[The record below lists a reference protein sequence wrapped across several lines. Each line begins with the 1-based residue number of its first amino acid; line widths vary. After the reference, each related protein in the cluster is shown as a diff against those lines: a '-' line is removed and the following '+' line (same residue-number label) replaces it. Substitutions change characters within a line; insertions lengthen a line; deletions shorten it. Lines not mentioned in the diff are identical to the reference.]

1 MEVHARNYILD
12 AVKAL
17 AIFFVVFGH
26 CIQYIS
32 GTVFWENRIFQIIYS
47 FHMPLFFMLSGFFFV
62 GQQEKSAKD
71 FIIKKTLTLLVPCL
85 MWATLSAVGSLVM
98 TGDIKAFILKIL
110 TPSCWPFWFLKG
122 LFIVQIVAWASLYIT
137 RKVTQKHFVRWA
149 AVLSLAVFLIPGT
162 EVARVMLPLFWS
174 GWLLKKHY
182 DFFQAKAGLIA
193 LISGIVFVALLQ
205 FWDSNGMRFYAG
217 TTLSLYGFF
226 GNTPQPLTDW
236 LVLIYRL
243 AIGASG
249 SIAIISV
256 MHLFPKSS
264 INRPFISQ
272 VGTSTEAIYILQA
285 CFLEHFIGGF
295 IAQKTDWLLPLQH
308 MRPYL
313 LFGIVLPITACLL
326 VFFCTFIYQK
336 TRLIPRLAW
345 LVRLFFG
352 GAPVQ
357 AKAPSIGEKSVNPQH
372 TI

>member
-1 MEVHARNYILD
+1 MVVQARNYILD

-17 AIFFVVFGH
+17 AILLVVYGH

-32 GTVFWENRIFQIIYS
+32 GTEFWENRIFQIIYS

-98 TGDIKAFILKIL
+98 TGDIKAFILKII

-122 LFIVQIVAWASLYIT
+122 LFIVQIVAWVSLFIIRKIT
-137 RKVTQKHFVRWA
+137 TRHFVRWA

-162 EVARVMLPLFWS
+162 EVARVMLPLFWG
-174 GWLLKKHY
+174 GWLLRKHY
-182 DFFQAKAGLIA
+182 DSFQEKAGLIA
-193 LISGIVFVALLQ
+193 LISGIVFLALLL

-226 GNTPQPLTDW
+226 GDTQQPLTDW
-236 LVLIYRL
+236 LMLIYRL
-243 AIGASG
+243 VIGAAG
-249 SIAIISV
+249 SIAVISV
-256 MHLFPKSS
+256 IHLFPSS
-264 INRPFISQ
+264 TINRPIINR

-285 CFLEHFIGGF
+285 CFLEHLIGGF
-295 IAQKTDWLLPLQH
+295 IAQKTCWLLPLQH
-308 MRPYL
+308 MHPYL
-313 LFGIVLPITACLL
+313 LFGIVLPMTACLL
-326 VFFCTFIYQK
+326 VLFCTFIYQQ
-336 TRLIPRLAW
+336 TGHFPHQAW

-352 GAPVQ
+352 GAPIS
-357 AKAPSIGEKSVNPQH
+357 KKG
-372 TI
+372 